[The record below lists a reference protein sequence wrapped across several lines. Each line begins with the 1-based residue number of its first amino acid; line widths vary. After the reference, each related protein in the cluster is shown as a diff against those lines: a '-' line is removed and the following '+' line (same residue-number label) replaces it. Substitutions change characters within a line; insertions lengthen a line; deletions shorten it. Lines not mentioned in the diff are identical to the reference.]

1 MNTAQTYTVFEDA
14 DLIRDS
20 VTMICRDKLPKIAA
34 DDKFAFQEQ
43 KSAIDKLCWDLFS
56 LQGRN
61 FPRPVLHEKVFAV
74 IARSAYAPIR
84 TLRAEDVANEISSP
98 YGGW

>member
-14 DLIRDS
+14 DLIRDGI
-20 VTMICRDKLPKIAA
+20 TMLCRDRLPKVAA
-34 DDKFAFQEQ
+34 EDKFVFQEQ
-43 KSAIDKLCWDLFS
+43 KSAIDNLCWNLFS

-61 FPRPVLHEKVFAV
+61 FPRQVLLEKVFSV
-74 IARSAYAPIR
+74 VARSAYAPIR
-84 TLRAEDVANEISSP
+84 TLKAEEVLNEISSP